1 MELKYQAR
9 RLIHGVIKERWY
21 AGQENKSPINTA
33 PGGGGIME
41 YPTGGKG
48 QTRSTPIARLWV
60 AGSPHRDENPQ
71 LEGGE
76 ISYRGG
82 TRRLEKLIPEKMF
95 QRHSM
100 DDGNPIIK
108 YQ

>member
-21 AGQENKSPINTA
+21 AGQENKSPVYTA
-33 PGGGGIME
+33 PGGGIME

-60 AGSPHRDENPQ
+60 AGIPHCYDWKVER
-71 LEGGE
+71 
-76 ISYRGG
+76 
-82 TRRLEKLIPEKMF
+82 
-95 QRHSM
+95 
-100 DDGNPIIK
+100 
-108 YQ
+108 